1 MTDLKIEKIEINK
14 IKVTVSALDLI
25 DMNISVK
32 SLTPDSPV
40 LHGFLHDVM
49 ERVKAETG
57 FNPYSGQV
65 MVEATPSGDGIVLMV
80 TKLSEEKK
88 KKPKNVRV
96 AGHRSASK
104 ITYRFNSFENICSLF
119 EISDSNKFE
128 NASLYEY
135 MENFYIIIPKDKT
148 AGMSEFGDA
157 RGNVALSE
165 SFLKEHAKLHAM
177 GKDLVSMAE
186 GVKKLAEKL

>member
-14 IKVTVSALDLI
+14 IKVTLSALDLI

-49 ERVKAETG
+49 EMVKAETG

-65 MVEATPSGDGIVLMV
+65 MVEATPSDDGIVLMV

-96 AGHRSASK
+96 AGYRK
-104 ITYRFNSFENICSLF
+104 ITYRFRHFENICRLF
-119 EISDSNKFE
+119 ALVLSADFTSIGSN
-128 NASLYEY
+128 
-135 MENFYIIIPKDKT
+135 IP
-148 AGMSEFGDA
+148 S
-157 RGNVALSE
+157 
-165 SFLKEHAKLHAM
+165 
-177 GKDLVSMAE
+177 
-186 GVKKLAEKL
+186 

>member
-1 MTDLKIEKIEINK
+1 MTDLKIEKIEMNK
-14 IKVTVSALDLI
+14 IKVTLSALDLI

-40 LHGFLHDVM
+40 LHGLM
-49 ERVKAETG
+49 EMVKAETG

-65 MVEATPSGDGIVLMV
+65 MVEATPSDDGIILMV
-80 TKLSEEKK
+80 TKISEEKK
-88 KKPKNVRV
+88 KKPKNIRV

-104 ITYRFNSFENICSLF
+104 ITYRFRHFENICRLF
-119 EISDSNKFE
+119 EISEPKKFE

-135 MENFYIIIPKDKT
+135 MDNFYIVIPKDRV

-157 RGNVALSE
+157 RGNVTLSE
-165 SFLKEHAKLHAM
+165 SFLDEHGKLHAK
-177 GKDLVSMAE
+177 GKKLVSMAE
-186 GVKKLAEKL
+186 GVKGLTEN

>member
-1 MTDLKIEKIEINK
+1 MKDLKIEKIETNK
-14 IKVTVSALDLI
+14 IKVTLSALDLI

-49 ERVKAETG
+49 EMVKAETG

-65 MVEATPSGDGIVLMV
+65 MVEAVPSGDGIVLMV
-80 TKLSEEKK
+80 TKIAEK
-88 KKPKNVRV
+88 KKPKKVRV

-104 ITYRFNSFENICSLF
+104 ITYRFGYFENICRLF
-119 EISDSNKFE
+119 EISDPNRFE
-128 NASLYEY
+128 NAGLYEY
-135 MENFYIIIPKDKT
+135 MDNFYIVIGKDKT

-157 RGNVALSE
+157 RGNVTLSE

-177 GKDLVSMAE
+177 GKDLVAMAE
-186 GVKKLAEKL
+186 GVKKLAEKNN